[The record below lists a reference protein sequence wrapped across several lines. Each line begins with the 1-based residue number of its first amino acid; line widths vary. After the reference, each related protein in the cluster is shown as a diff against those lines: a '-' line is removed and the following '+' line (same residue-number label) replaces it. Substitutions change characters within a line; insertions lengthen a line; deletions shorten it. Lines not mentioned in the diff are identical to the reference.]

1 MPLFMAEILVK
12 ALLGYLAGSVVGSLL
27 LGRLRGVDIRRLGS
41 GNAGGTNALRTQGRA
56 FALGVLLID
65 ALKAALPVAFLTGA
79 NLPALPA
86 DPAVSRDAVAA
97 VIGAAAVIGHCYPA
111 FYGFRG
117 GKGMATLV
125 GAYAALAPEILVP
138 LAAAWLLILLATG
151 FVGLATMLGAAAAP
165 LWLAASGA
173 AGTPL
178 FAFAAAMA
186 GFIVFTHRSNIV
198 RMRAG
203 TEARMLRAGRR
214 TK

>member
-1 MPLFMAEILVK
+1 MAEILVK

-56 FALGVLLID
+56 FALGVLVID
-65 ALKAALPVAFLTGA
+65 VLKAVLPITLLTGA
-79 NLPALPA
+79 DLPAVPV
-86 DPAVSRDAVAA
+86 DPEVSRDVVAA
-97 VIGAAAVIGHCYPA
+97 VIGAAAVIGHCLPV

-125 GAYAALAPEILVP
+125 GAYAALSPALLVP
-138 LAAAWLLILLATG
+138 LAAAWLLVLLTTG
-151 FVGLATMLGAAAAP
+151 YVGLATMLGAAAAP
-165 LWLAASGA
+165 LWLVTRGA

-178 FAFAAAMA
+178 FVFAVAMA
-186 GFIVFTHRSNIV
+186 ALIVFTHRSNIA

-203 TEARMLRAGRR
+203 TESRMLRAGRR
-214 TK
+214 GK